1 MSGGTRE
8 RKQRGGNHR
17 DHPIVVLIVIVLVVV
32 VVVVLGLPLKEAIDD
47 DDNEKTGRSAL
58 PPLARGI
65 APAGTKRFRASAFGI
80 KFLADHAAD
89 VVRQ

>member
-32 VVVVLGLPLKEAIDD
+32 VVLVLPLKEAIDD